1 MVTIIATIFVP
12 PTTQTTLFRG
22 VEVEL
27 ERCSEQTRRNI
38 ETALKRGTNTPNPLA
53 DLEALEENT
62 TALAVGQLAATM
74 LAQNAHTEQVEDALC
89 ELRTYMD
96 EHFLQRKLVRLYE
109 R

>member
-12 PTTQTTLFRG
+12 PSPTTLFRG

-27 ERCSEQTRRNI
+27 ERCSPRTRHAI
-38 ETALKRGTNTPNPLA
+38 ETALTQGTEKPNPLA
-53 DLEALEENT
+53 DLEALEERA
-62 TALAVGQLAATM
+62 TAQAVSQLAATM
-74 LAQNAHTEQVEDALC
+74 MAQNMPFEQVEDALC
-89 ELRTYMD
+89 ELRTHMD

>member
-1 MVTIIATIFVP
+1 MVTIIATILM

-22 VEVEL
+22 IEVEL
-27 ERCSEQTRRNI
+27 DRCSEHTRRHI

-53 DLEALEENT
+53 DLEALEERI
-62 TALAVGQLAATM
+62 TAEAVGELAALM
-74 LAQNAHTEQVEDALC
+74 LACNASSDEIEDALC

>member
-12 PTTQTTLFRG
+12 PSTQTTPFRG

-27 ERCSEQTRRNI
+27 DRCSERTRRII
-38 ETALKRGTNTPNPLA
+38 ETALKCGNNTPNPLA
-53 DLEALEENT
+53 DLEGLEERT
-62 TALAVGQLAATM
+62 TAAAVGQLAATM
-74 LAQNAHTEQVEDALC
+74 LAQNAPTDQVEDALC

>member
-12 PTTQTTLFRG
+12 PSATTLFRG

-27 ERCSEQTRRNI
+27 DRCSPHTRDAI
-38 ETALKRGTNTPNPLA
+38 EMALTQGTDKPNPLA
-53 DLEALEENT
+53 DLEALEERA
-62 TALAVGQLAATM
+62 TAQAVGQLAATM
-74 LAQNAHTEQVEDALC
+74 LAHNASSDQVEDALC
-89 ELRTYMD
+89 ELRTHMD

>member
-1 MVTIIATIFVP
+1 MVTIIATILM

-22 VEVEL
+22 IEVEL
-27 ERCSEQTRRNI
+27 DRCSEHTRRDI

-53 DLEALEENT
+53 DLEALEERT
-62 TALAVGQLAATM
+62 TAEAVGQLAATM
-74 LAQNAHTEQVEDALC
+74 LARNASSDEVEDALC